1 MSPQAASIL
10 SMRPS
15 AASILKNDKTQ
26 MDLSKE
32 YYLPVPVDVKGHTPT
47 MEFLAKVKSGEVQFS
62 RSFETLVRV
71 CFIYF
76 ICIYP
81 RFLLTGV

>member
-1 MSPQAASIL
+1 ML
-10 SMRPS
+10 SVRPY
-15 AASILKNDKTQ
+15 AASILKNDTTQ

-71 CFIYF
+71 FFMLFFVYAARLVF
-76 ICIYP
+76 P
-81 RFLLTGV
+81 SAF